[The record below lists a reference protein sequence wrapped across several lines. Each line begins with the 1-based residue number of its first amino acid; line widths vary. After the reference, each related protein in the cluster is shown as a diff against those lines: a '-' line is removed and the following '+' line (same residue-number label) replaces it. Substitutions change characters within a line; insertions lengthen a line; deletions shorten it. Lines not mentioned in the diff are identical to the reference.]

1 MSGKVSKEDAEAMT
15 VVQLRDLLRKRK
27 RDTKGRKAELVERV
41 TNLPETDSGSESE
54 SEPSSDEEPPK
65 KKPRLSQ
72 ESEEEFD
79 LSDGSEEEEEEA
91 EEEEEEEEYES
102 SEEQVKKKK
111 PTRKNTKTATT
122 KSKSKLTYKEI
133 NNIFCDDKIPY
144 FSTGD
149 L

>member
-79 LSDGSEEEEEEA
+79 GSEEEEEEV
-91 EEEEEEEEYES
+91 EEEEEEEYES